1 MIQYIRR
8 ILIKGVLS
16 MAKKYN
22 KQKVKLTRNAIIILA
37 VALVVVVSV
46 IVFTNLPT
54 EKKKINDTYSSLST
68 THVFDKISYSE
79 FKKKMNNKEE
89 FILFYGK
96 KDCEACQARI
106 NDLNST
112 AQTLNV
118 KVIYYLDA
126 NSLSDTQ
133 KSELYNTYG
142 VKKNFTPQL
151 LSFKEGAK
159 VLGTYEDMFG
169 KAYNEELDTATNFKI
184 SVAHVLNSIN

>member
-1 MIQYIRR
+1 
-8 ILIKGVLS
+8 

-89 FILFYGK
+89 FI
-96 KDCEACQARI
+96 
-106 NDLNST
+106 
-112 AQTLNV
+112 
-118 KVIYYLDA
+118 
-126 NSLSDTQ
+126 
-133 KSELYNTYG
+133 
-142 VKKNFTPQL
+142 
-151 LSFKEGAK
+151 
-159 VLGTYEDMFG
+159 
-169 KAYNEELDTATNFKI
+169 
-184 SVAHVLNSIN
+184 